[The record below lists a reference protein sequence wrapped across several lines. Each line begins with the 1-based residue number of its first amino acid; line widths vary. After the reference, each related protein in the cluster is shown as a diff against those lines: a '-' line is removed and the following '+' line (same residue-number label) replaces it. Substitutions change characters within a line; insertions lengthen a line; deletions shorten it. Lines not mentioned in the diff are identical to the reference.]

1 VNDLIA
7 NRVDSSVITLEYYT
21 RNYKQIL
28 PRYIAYGRPTEDTL
42 KTYFTLID
50 QFIDWCHQQKLDPI
64 MARDYQLRV
73 YIEDL
78 IQSNH
83 SDNGIALRV
92 TSIRAFYGA
101 AVRLGLLTDN
111 PCQFIRVGTPFIYDE
126 QFKYFTVEQIREIY
140 VYTMKETDELKRLR
154 DVSMFLLM
162 ASEGLRVVEV
172 YRMNDEDIDFKN
184 RIILVRGKG
193 HNGTIYPSSL
203 TMNTL
208 KDYINWRPAS
218 DATFISLSRRNKGMR
233 IQRNGIRKAM
243 DRILEATG
251 YKEKGISCHVLRHSC
266 GTNLYAK
273 TKDLR
278 VVQETLRQRDPKIT
292 ARYAHV
298 QERVEKRYTDMISP

>member
-1 VNDLIA
+1 MNDLIA
-7 NRVDSSVITLEYYT
+7 KKVDSSIITSGYYL
-21 RNYKQIL
+21 RRYKEIL
-28 PRYIAYGRPTEDTL
+28 PRYISHGRPTEDTL

-50 QFIDWCHQQKLDPI
+50 QFIEWCRQQELEPLS
-64 MARDYQLRV
+64 AGDYQLRI

-78 IQSNH
+78 IQSKH
-83 SDNGIALRV
+83 TDNGIAVRV
-92 TSIRAFYGA
+92 TSIRAFYET
-101 AVRLGLLTDN
+101 AVRLGLLRDN
-111 PCQFIRVGTPFIYDE
+111 PCRYIHIGTPFIYDE
-126 QFKYFTVEQIREIY
+126 QFHYFTVDQIREIY
-140 VYTMKETDELKRLR
+140 VYIMKETDELARLR
-154 DVSMFLLM
+154 NASMFLLM

-172 YRMNDEDIDFKN
+172 HRMNDEDIDFVN

-193 HNGTIYPSSL
+193 HNGTIYPSDL
-203 TMNTL
+203 TMKTL
-208 KDYINWRPAS
+208 KKYIDRRPAS
-218 DATFISLSRRNKGMR
+218 DATFISLSRRNKGER
-233 IQRNGIRKAM
+233 IQRNGIRKMM
-243 DRILEATG
+243 DRILTATG